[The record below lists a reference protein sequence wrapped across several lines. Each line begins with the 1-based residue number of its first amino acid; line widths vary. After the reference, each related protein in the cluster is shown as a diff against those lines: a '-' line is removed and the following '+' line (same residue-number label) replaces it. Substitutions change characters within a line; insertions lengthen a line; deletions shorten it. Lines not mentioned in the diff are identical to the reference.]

1 MEVAATLVKLLTH
14 VFDPPPTAASVPWP
28 YLVLVLIVTGG
39 AVLVAGITAAQ
50 VGRRGVLETIRQL

>member
-1 MEVAATLVKLLTH
+1 MVAATLVKLLTH
-14 VFDPPPTAASVPWP
+14 VFDPPPTAASVPWL